1 MSAKSPSATESA
13 APPEQAAYEV
23 MRAMTRLRAR
33 LRSET
38 WSDDQPWSWSQLAT
52 LVRIVDGGPTTTSD
66 LAAAEHV
73 RRQSMAETIAA
84 LRADGLVE
92 AAPDPTDGRKLLISA
107 SEKGRSLR
115 KAIPEARGAWLTTAI
130 SEQLDT
136 DEIATLRSAAAIMQR
151 LADS

>member
-1 MSAKSPSATESA
+1 MSAKHPSTDPA
-13 APPEQAAYEV
+13 AQPEQAAYEM

-38 WSDDQPWSWSQLAT
+38 WSEEQPWSWSQLAT

-84 LRADGLVE
+84 LRAAGLVE
-92 AAPDPTDGRKLLISA
+92 TAPDPTDGRKLLITA
-107 SEKGRSLR
+107 TEGGRALR
-115 KAIPEARGAWLTTAI
+115 AAIPEARGAWLTTAI
-130 SEQLDT
+130 AAHLEPA
-136 DEIATLRSAAAIMQR
+136 EIETLRDAAAIMQR